1 MKKDMPKSVVRRYKM
16 WLALFP
22 ESFDGSTLE
31 AFYMFVDVLLTNTRK
46 VRSRFWLAE
55 NMKED
60 RPNLSEEVI
69 EVYCDLYDHLKGFKY
84 IWKGQLAKLTVRSMH
99 EEQMEEAR
107 KKYSN

>member
-1 MKKDMPKSVVRRYKM
+1 MKKDMPKSAVRWYMM

-46 VRSRFWLAE
+46 ERSRFWLAE
-55 NMKED
+55 NMKEE

-69 EVYCDLYDHLKGFKY
+69 QEYCDLYDHLKGFKY
-84 IWKGQLAKLTVRSMH
+84 VWKGQLAKRSARSLH
-99 EEQMEEAR
+99 EEQMEEVR
-107 KKYSN
+107 KKYSK